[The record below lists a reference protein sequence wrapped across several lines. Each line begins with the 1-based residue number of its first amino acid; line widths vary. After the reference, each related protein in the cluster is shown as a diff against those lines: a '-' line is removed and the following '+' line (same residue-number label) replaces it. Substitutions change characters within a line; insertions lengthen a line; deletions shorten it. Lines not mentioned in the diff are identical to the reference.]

1 MNFDFM
7 PELHW
12 QYGYAFALGLM
23 VMSVVLILLIFRLKK
38 WL

>member
-23 VMSVVLILLIFRLKK
+23 VLSVVMILLIFRLKK